1 MQKEI
6 RRSLVF
12 ALLVLTIVTMPFG
25 VANAQATP
33 DLAGIWAGALEL
45 PGAELEMIFRVASE
59 ADGVWSATLD
69 VPAQGA
75 TGIPVTEV
83 RQDGETI
90 IFDVALIAGIYSG
103 QLNSD
108 GTALEGIWEQSG
120 MQIPLTLQ
128 KTLEELAGP
137 NRPQEPKPPYPYSE
151 VDVKY
156 PNHKAGIELAG
167 TLTVPEGDGPHPVVI
182 LISGSGAQNR
192 DEELMGH
199 KPFHV
204 LADYLTRR
212 GIAVLRFDDRGVGES
227 TGNFATA
234 TTLDFTDDVLA
245 GVEFLKTRPEID
257 PARIGLIGHSEG
269 GLVAPMAANATS
281 DVAFIV
287 LMAGPAVN
295 GEQISLLQTDLIL
308 RASGASEEDIAEQR
322 ALLEALFELARNV
335 EDMEQTA
342 AAMRDVLMASFETL
356 SEEELAALGD
366 VETAIAVQISQLL
379 SPWYQF
385 FMTYDPMP
393 ALKDVTC
400 PVLAINGSKD
410 LQVPAQL
417 NLSLIEQAL
426 QEGGNKNYTV
436 LELADLNHLFQT
448 AQTGSP
454 DEYYLIEETMSPVA
468 LEVMGDWLVQVT
480 GVK

>member
-1 MQKEI
+1 
-6 RRSLVF
+6 
-12 ALLVLTIVTMPFG
+12 
-25 VANAQATP
+25 
-33 DLAGIWAGALEL
+33 
-45 PGAELEMIFRVASE
+45 
-59 ADGVWSATLD
+59 
-69 VPAQGA
+69 
-75 TGIPVTEV
+75 
-83 RQDGETI
+83 
-90 IFDVALIAGIYSG
+90 
-103 QLNSD
+103 
-108 GTALEGIWEQSG
+108 
-120 MQIPLTLQ
+120 
-128 KTLEELAGP
+128 
-137 NRPQEPKPPYPYSE
+137 
-151 VDVKY
+151 
-156 PNHKAGIELAG
+156 
-167 TLTVPEGDGPHPVVI
+167 
-182 LISGSGAQNR
+182 
-192 DEELMGH
+192 
-199 KPFHV
+199 
-204 LADYLTRR
+204 
-212 GIAVLRFDDRGVGES
+212 
-227 TGNFATA
+227 
-234 TTLDFTDDVLA
+234 
-245 GVEFLKTRPEID
+245 
-257 PARIGLIGHSEG
+257 
-269 GLVAPMAANATS
+269 MAANATS

-335 EDMEQTA
+335 DDMEQTA
-342 AAMRDVLMASFETL
+342 TAMRDVLMASFETL

-410 LQVPAQL
+410 LQVPSQL